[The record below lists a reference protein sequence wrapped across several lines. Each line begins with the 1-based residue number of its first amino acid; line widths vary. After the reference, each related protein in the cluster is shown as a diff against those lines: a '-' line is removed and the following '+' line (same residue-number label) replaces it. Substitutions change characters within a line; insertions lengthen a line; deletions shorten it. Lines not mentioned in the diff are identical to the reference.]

1 MQHFYDGQIRRYI
14 TQIVRMFSDF
24 AYKDGDGKI
33 VKVPVTYGDLTRQ
46 VASIIRDNSENKIP
60 SAPRMAVYVT
70 SIEMDTARLA
80 DASYVSKLNIRER
93 AFDSNNNEYLN
104 EQGKNYTVERLM
116 PTPYTLGVNVDI
128 WSTNTDQKLQI
139 MEQILMLFN
148 PSLEIQ
154 TTDNYIDW
162 TSLSVVNLTGTTWS
176 SRSVPVGAESEI
188 DIATLNL
195 ETPIYISP
203 PSKVKKLGVITD
215 IVMNVNDTSR
225 DVFGEIL
232 EESANVKV
240 NIGDFHLFVIGN
252 TATIL
257 ERGARTGADNLTP
270 FKQSADLNWRVI
282 LDQYPGQ
289 FKAGL
294 STLYLKIDE
303 THEVV
308 GQASLNPLTDN
319 ELTINWDADTFPSNT
334 VIESPIGVDRGTI
347 DAIVD
352 PQKSGPG
359 HGLPVPQ
366 TGTRYLI
373 IGEGIGGEVNEDGPD
388 AWKNTDGTDFVAKP
402 NQIIEWDGD
411 NWHIIF
417 DGKLQSTIYVT
428 NTFTGVQYKWNGE
441 EFVLSVSGEYG
452 PGEWRL
458 EL

>member
-1 MQHFYDGQIRRYI
+1 MQHFYDGQIRRYL

-93 AFDSNNNEYLN
+93 AYDSQGEEYLN

-188 DIATLNL
+188 DVATLNL

-203 PSKVKKLGVITD
+203 PSKVKKLGVVTD
-215 IVMNVNDTSR
+215 IVMNVNDTSY

-232 EESANVKV
+232 EESANLKV
-240 NIGDFHLFVIGN
+240 NIGNFHLFVIGN
-252 TATIL
+252 SATIL

-270 FKQSADLNWRVI
+270 FKQSADLNWRVV

-319 ELTINWDADTFPSNT
+319 ELTINLDTDTFPSNT
-334 VIESPIGVDRGTI
+334 VIESPIGVNRGTF

-359 HGLPVPQ
+359 HGIPLP
-366 TGTRYLI
+366 TAGTRYLI
-373 IGEGIGGEVNEDGPD
+373 IGEGIGGEINEDGPD
-388 AWKNTDGTDFVAKP
+388 AWKNSDGTDFVAKP
-402 NQIIEWDGD
+402 NQIIEWDG
-411 NWHIIF
+411 NSWHIIF
-417 DGKLQSTIYVT
+417 DGTLQNMIYVT
-428 NTFTGVQYKWNGE
+428 NVFTGVQYRWNGE

>member
-417 DGKLQSTIYVT
+417 DGKLQSIIYVT

>member
-1 MQHFYDGQIRRYI
+1 MQHFYDGQIRRYL

-93 AFDSNNNEYLN
+93 AYDSQGEEYLN

-188 DIATLNL
+188 DVATLNL

-203 PSKVKKLGVITD
+203 PSKVKKLGVVTD
-215 IVMNVNDTSR
+215 IVMNVNDTSY

-232 EESANVKV
+232 EESANLKV
-240 NIGDFHLFVIGN
+240 NIGNFHLFVIGN
-252 TATIL
+252 SATIL

-270 FKQSADLNWRVI
+270 FKQSADLNWRVV

-319 ELTINWDADTFPSNT
+319 ELTINWDTDTFPSNT
-334 VIESPIGVDRGTI
+334 VIESPIGVNRGTF

-359 HGLPVPQ
+359 HGIPLP
-366 TGTRYLI
+366 TAGTRYLI
-373 IGEGIGGEVNEDGPD
+373 IGEGIGGEINEDGPD
-388 AWKNTDGTDFVAKP
+388 AWKNSDGTDFVAKP
-402 NQIIEWDGD
+402 NQIIEWDG
-411 NWHIIF
+411 NSWHIIF
-417 DGKLQSTIYVT
+417 DGTLQNMIYVT
-428 NTFTGVQYKWNGE
+428 NVFTGVQYRWNGE

>member
-1 MQHFYDGQIRRYI
+1 MQHFYDGQIRRYL

-93 AFDSNNNEYLN
+93 AYDSQGEEYLN

-188 DIATLNL
+188 DVATLNL

-203 PSKVKKLGVITD
+203 PSKVKKLGVVTD
-215 IVMNVNDTSR
+215 IVMNVNDTSY

-232 EESANVKV
+232 EESANLKV
-240 NIGDFHLFVIGN
+240 NIGNFHLFVIGN

-270 FKQSADLNWRVI
+270 FKQSADLNWRLV

-308 GQASLNPLTDN
+308 GRASLNPLTDN
-319 ELTINWDADTFPSNT
+319 ELTINWDTDTFPSNT
-334 VIESPIGVDRGTI
+334 VIESPIGVNRGTF

-359 HGLPVPQ
+359 HGIPLP
-366 TGTRYLI
+366 TAGTRYLI
-373 IGEGIGGEVNEDGPD
+373 IGEGIGGEINEDGPD
-388 AWKNTDGTDFVAKP
+388 AWKNSDGTDFVAEP
-402 NQIIEWDGD
+402 NQIIEWDG
-411 NWHIIF
+411 NSWHIIF
-417 DGKLQSTIYVT
+417 DGTLQNMIYVT
-428 NTFTGVQYKWNGE
+428 NVFTGVQYRWNGE